1 MELIAYIRLFRKW
14 FWLLLLGAF
23 LAGGAAF
30 LFRSRQPKIYEA
42 HVTISVG
49 SFIDAPNP
57 DASEIRTGVELAQTY
72 AVLASTYDVLAATVE
87 AGNFPISPGELKEAL
102 STRVIPDT
110 SLLVLNV
117 SFPDPVLAADM
128 ANELAQQLL
137 LNSPSN
143 LTAEQQQ
150 QLELANAEI
159 QRLTQELQSARLLLA
174 DIDTRLSAATSQD
187 QIESLTEQ
195 RNTITEQ
202 INQKSATMASFASTV
217 TTLQRRTNSLDIVE
231 RARIPTNP
239 TGSSVL
245 STTLLGAMVGAA
257 LAGGI
262 ALLIEYLDDTVK
274 FPDEAIQMLEL
285 PVLATIS
292 RFGKT
297 RDGYQERLITYND
310 PSSHAAE
317 EYRTLRTNLMFST
330 NGHQDRDKEVF
341 IVTSPGPSEGK
352 SVTAANMAVTMA
364 MAGWRV
370 LLVDADLRRPRVHE
384 IFGVDNVCGLSTL
397 LAAEPQQYGEGASA
411 RNGSSVDLKDCL
423 RDTFIPGL
431 RIITSGYIPINP
443 TEVLGSAIMKR
454 WIQEFR
460 SSANVDV
467 IIFDTPPALV
477 VADSSVLASAIKAP
491 VVLVLEAGQTRRGA
505 ALRTKDQFEQL
516 DLEVKGIV
524 LNAVNPKERG
534 GYGYGY
540 DYYYYGYGY
549 GDNQTKA
556 RGKAGQK
563 STPQPPQA

>member
-30 LFRSRQPKIYEA
+30 LYRSRQPKIYQA
-42 HVTISVG
+42 YVTISVG

-72 AVLASTYDVLAATVE
+72 AVLAGTYDVLAATVE
-87 AGNFPISPGELKEAL
+87 AGNFPISPGGLRASL
-102 STRVIPDT
+102 SARVIPNT
-110 SLLVLNV
+110 SLLVLSV
-117 SFPDPVLAADM
+117 SYPDPVLAADM

-143 LTAEQQQ
+143 LTPGQQEQ
-150 QLELANAEI
+150 LDLANAEV

-174 DIDTRLSAATSQD
+174 DIDAQLSAATSEEE
-187 QIESLTEQ
+187 IAELTEQ
-195 RNTITEQ
+195 RNTLTEQ
-202 INQKSATMASFASTV
+202 INQKSATMASFASTI

-231 RARIPTNP
+231 RARIPAYP
-239 TGSSVL
+239 IGSNVL

-274 FPDEAIQMLEL
+274 FPDEVVQMLEL
-285 PVLATIS
+285 PVLAAIS
-292 RFGKT
+292 RFGKG
-297 RDGYQERLITYND
+297 RDGYPDRLITYND

-317 EYRTLRTNLMFST
+317 EYRMLRTNLMFST
-330 NGHQDRDKEVF
+330 NGRQEREKEVF
-341 IVTSPGPSEGK
+341 VITSPGPSEGK

-384 IFGVDNVCGLSTL
+384 IFGVDNTCGLSTL
-397 LAAEPQQYGEGASA
+397 LAAEPQQYGDAA
-411 RNGSSVDLKDCL
+411 AVRNGSSIDFKDCL
-423 RDTFIPGL
+423 QDTFVPGL
-431 RIITSGYIPINP
+431 RLITSGYIPINP

-454 WIQEFR
+454 WVQEFR
-460 SSANVDV
+460 SSANIDV
-467 IIFDTPPALV
+467 IIFDTPPTLV
-477 VADSSVLASAIKAP
+477 VADASVLASAIKAP

-505 ALRTKDQFEQL
+505 ALRAKEQFEQL
-516 DLEVKGIV
+516 ELEVKGIV
-524 LNAVNPKERG
+524 LNLVNPKERG
-534 GYGYGY
+534 RYGYGY

-549 GDNQTKA
+549 GDNQPKT

-563 STPQPPQA
+563 TLQPPQA